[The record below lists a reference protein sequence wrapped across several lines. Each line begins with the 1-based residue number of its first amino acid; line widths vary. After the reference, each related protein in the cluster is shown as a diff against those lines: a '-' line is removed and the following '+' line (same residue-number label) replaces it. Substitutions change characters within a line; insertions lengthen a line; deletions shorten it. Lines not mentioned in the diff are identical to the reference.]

1 MRSEVLTE
9 EEGENV
15 NVVSIEM
22 TSLVAIRVGVGVI
35 VNSGREVVS
44 DAKTLLVLREK
55 EGLDMMVVAD
65 GMTVSLDIKNS
76 PLVGVGVGVRISAGK
91 ELVSDARK
99 EGMGVIVMISGLD
112 VGTNTG
118 SEVVSTAVAEKE
130 GVGVNVTLGDA
141 VWTWLVL
148 IKLEVG
154 SSTELEANTVSS

>member
-1 MRSEVLTE
+1 MLTE

-22 TSLVAIRVGVGVI
+22 TSLVAVRVGVGVI

-44 DAKTLLVLREK
+44 DAKKLLVLREK

-99 EGMGVIVMISGLD
+99 EGVGVIVMISGLD

-118 SEVVSTAVAEKE
+118 SEVVPTAVAEKE

>member
-9 EEGENV
+9 EEGGDV

-22 TSLVAIRVGVGVI
+22 TSLVAVRVGVGVI

-44 DAKTLLVLREK
+44 DAKKLLVLREK

-99 EGMGVIVMISGLD
+99 EGVGVIVMISGLD
-112 VGTNTG
+112 VCTNTG
-118 SEVVSTAVAEKE
+118 SEVVPTAVAEKE
-130 GVGVNVTLGDA
+130 GVGVNVTLGVA

-154 SSTELEANTVSS
+154 SSTELEASIVSS